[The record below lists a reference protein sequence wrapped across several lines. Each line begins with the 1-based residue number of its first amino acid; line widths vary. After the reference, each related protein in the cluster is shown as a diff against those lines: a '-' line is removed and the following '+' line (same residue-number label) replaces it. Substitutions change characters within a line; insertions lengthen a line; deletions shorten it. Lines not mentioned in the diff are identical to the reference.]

1 MDFEISQILVY
12 TFIFFMPKI
21 LGNSLD
27 KFTKVVVLFTRSL
40 EKLTCG
46 FTIFL
51 RFSRD
56 FTRIDKV
63 ILLLKFHLFA

>member
-27 KFTKVVVLFTRSL
+27 KFTKVVVLFTISL